1 MNGYRITEA
10 RQDDLAAIVDIY
22 NSTIDSRLATADLSP
37 ATVESRQS
45 WLDAHGGNRPLYV
58 LKNQEG
64 ELLAWGGF
72 SDYYPREALPH
83 HRRNQHLRPPRHA
96 RSRRRLKSSSATCWK
111 KPPSL
116 DIKNIIAVI
125 FGHNHASIRLFHT
138 FGFQEWGRLPQVC
151 DLETMQADI
160 VLLGKK
166 TIN

>member
-10 RQDDLAAIVDIY
+10 RQDDLSAIVDIY
-22 NSTIDSRLATADLSP
+22 NSTIDG
-37 ATVESRQS
+37 RQS
-45 WLDAHGGNRPLYV
+45 WLDAHGGNRPLYI

-72 SDYYPREALPH
+72 SDYYPREAY
-83 HRRNQHLRPPRHA
+83 RITAEISIYVRHDMRGVGVGKILVRYMLGKA
-96 RSRRRLKSSSATCWK
+96 
-111 KPPSL
+111 PSL
-116 DIKNIIAVI
+116 GIKNIIAVI
-125 FGHNHASIRLFHT
+125 FVHNHASIRLFHT

>member
-64 ELLAWGGF
+64 ELRITAEI
-72 SDYYPREALPH
+72 SIYV
-83 HRRNQHLRPPRHA
+83 RHDMRGVGVGKILVRYMLEKA
-96 RSRRRLKSSSATCWK
+96 
-111 KPPSL
+111 PSL
-116 DIKNIIAVI
+116 GIKNIIAVI

>member
-45 WLDAHGGNRPLYV
+45 WLDAHCGNRPLYV
-58 LKNQEG
+58 LKDETDT
-64 ELLAWGGF
+64 LLAWGAF
-72 SDYYPREALPH
+72 SDYYPRAAYRITAEISVYVRHDMRGVGVGKILLRHMLEQAPALGIH
-83 HRRNQHLRPPRHA
+83 
-96 RSRRRLKSSSATCWK
+96 
-111 KPPSL
+111 
-116 DIKNIIAVI
+116 NIIALI

-166 TIN
+166 TID

>member
-10 RQDDLAAIVDIY
+10 RQDDLSAIVDIY
-22 NSTIDSRLATADLSP
+22 NSTIDGRLATADLSP

-72 SDYYPREALPH
+72 SDYYPREAY
-83 HRRNQHLRPPRHA
+83 RITAEISIYVRHDMCGVGVGKILVRYMLEKA
-96 RSRRRLKSSSATCWK
+96 
-111 KPPSL
+111 PSL
-116 DIKNIIAVI
+116 GIKNIIAVI